1 MCEGDQKKMTEN
13 FLSLFGSINIYNSEQ
28 ELTLSK
34 KIKKSFLEKKDIIVK
49 KLELFK
55 NKYISFNF
63 LK

>member
-1 MCEGDQKKMTEN
+1 MTEN
-13 FLSLFGSINIYNSEQ
+13 FLSLFGSINTYNSEQ

-49 KLELFK
+49 QLELFK